1 MPAGLWE
8 YTNETTNESE
18 GEVSA
23 VDANQRGDLASA
35 RSTIKTCKKK
45 KKKKDM
51 MRSSTFKRE
60 KIALRLGGAVIKR
73 MQYVQGRICG
83 EHA

>member
-1 MPAGLWE
+1 MRISVVIWRAQEAPLKHA
-8 YTNETTNESE
+8 
-18 GEVSA
+18 
-23 VDANQRGDLASA
+23 
-35 RSTIKTCKKK
+35 KKK